1 MLDFWTWIFC
11 WEPEFCFCPY
21 SLFSLLEVNQAN
33 ISLVILDTR
42 SVNYLDMNMW
52 IDEDG
57 YIRKDLF
64 KKDKKKIT

>member
-1 MLDFWTWIFC
+1 
-11 WEPEFCFCPY
+11 
-21 SLFSLLEVNQAN
+21 LFSLLEVNQAN